1 MKNDGAR
8 LRVDKPSFK
17 SFPITFFNL
26 EPSGRLLTVD
36 GAFVA
41 ATGTTTTVQQNAQV
55 HAYRPQDLV
64 NNSNLKIELR
74 CDVGTSNILQCA
86 ACTDDNSRTV
96 FRAGSSSSLGDILR
110 IDALPTRTG
119 FYSLQFG
126 IFTGADC
133 A

>member
-8 LRVDKPSFK
+8 LRVNKISDKSYPV
-17 SFPITFFNL
+17 TFFNL
-26 EPSGRLLTVD
+26 EPSGRLVTVD

-41 ATGTTTTVQQNAQV
+41 ATGTATTVQQNAQV
-55 HAYRPQDLV
+55 HAYRPQDL

-96 FRAGSSSSLGDILR
+96 FRVGSSSGTSTILL